1 MKWSLSIYAW
11 RPPRWLWSVL
21 PRVWPVAGMTFRL
34 SVIQRFP
41 RSLENLPKAVNLA
54 DRVTI
59 LDNSSGKYTK
69 SE

>member
-1 MKWSLSIYAW
+1 
-11 RPPRWLWSVL
+11 
-21 PRVWPVAGMTFRL
+21 MTFRL

>member
-1 MKWSLSIYAW
+1 MA
-11 RPPRWLWSVL
+11 RGGHDVPPQD
-21 PRVWPVAGMTFRL
+21 
-34 SVIQRFP
+34 VIRRFS